1 MARDCSH
8 YLGTV
13 LDGYLGF
20 RAWLPNKLNE
30 PSLCQQ
36 KANAKT
42 YGKIGAKSAR
52 LPLV

>member
-1 MARDCSH
+1 LPWHCL
-8 YLGTV
+8 YGF
-13 LDGYLGF
+13 LGF